1 MNPFERDK
9 LCQLYVESLSQEGDD
24 DPLASLAAAVE
35 HAASP
40 RPAVGQLWRAV
51 RYGRPGQAL
60 VALTHLGDVARGVV
74 ASPDT
79 FLAATDDVL
88 VPGADSPTGEALTL
102 HTWLDVPIRLDA
114 LEGCVGMLPPHV
126 VEPLLMF
133 LQRQLTGGFV
143 LRAQESLDGAGP
155 EAVRW
160 RIAPRGA
167 PDRARAFVTGSHIVD
182 DADGRVAARA
192 VLRGKVAW
200 VAEDA
205 LAALIEE
212 GHVKPWHL
220 AFAESLR
227 SALRAI
233 GASFDVPQTEFGA
246 GTPVFGLPIA
256 GAVSLSSLP
265 ALGSLLVSAFS
276 GGTPQFALR
285 QGPAGRGD
293 ETVTFA
299 LPVGEARVAVRVHVR
314 EGEIDLL
321 VMARKRSRPLR
332 KLKVTVRVD
341 DVPFGPLRATD
352 RGGVASI
359 AGIAV
364 RPGARVE
371 MEFSHGRV
379 KHLVSVA

>member
-1 MNPFERDK
+1 VNPFERDK

-24 DPLASLAAAVE
+24 DPLASLAAAVA
-35 HAASP
+35 HGASP

-51 RYGRPGQAL
+51 RHGRPGQAL

-114 LEGCVGMLPPHV
+114 LAGCVGTLPPHV

-133 LQRQLTGGFV
+133 LQRQITGGFV
-143 LRAQESLDGAGP
+143 LRAQESLEGAGP

-160 RIAPRGA
+160 SIAPRGA
-167 PDRARAFVTGSHIVD
+167 PDRARAFVTGSHIID
-182 DADGRVAARA
+182 DADGRVAARV
-192 VLRGKVAW
+192 VLRGVVAW

-205 LAALIEE
+205 LAALSDE
-212 GHVKPWHL
+212 GHVKPWHI
-220 AFAESLR
+220 AFADSLR

-233 GASFDVPQTEFGA
+233 GASFDVPETEFGA
-246 GTPVFGLPIA
+246 GAPAFGLTSL
-256 GAVSLSSLP
+256 GAMSLSSLP
-265 ALGSLLVSAFS
+265 PLGALLVSAVS
-276 GGTPQFALR
+276 GGTPQLALR
-285 QGPAGRGD
+285 QGPAERGD
-293 ETVTFA
+293 EMITFA
-299 LPVGEARVAVRVHVR
+299 LPVGGARVSAKVHAR

-321 VMARKRSRPLR
+321 VMARKESRPLR
-332 KLKVTVRVD
+332 GLKVTVRVD
-341 DVPFGPLRATD
+341 GVPFGAPRATD
-352 RGGVASI
+352 RGGFASI

-364 RPGARVE
+364 KPGARVE